1 MTIPL
6 SPATRQETAAAASRH
21 QPLFSTVL
29 VANRG
34 EIACRVIRT
43 LRALGIRSVAVYS
56 DADAGARHVREAD
69 TAVRIGPAAATESY
83 LKIEAILEACRTTGA
98 EAVHPGYGFLSENV
112 DFARALDQAGIT
124 FIGPG
129 VEALDMMGD
138 KIRSKNHVAGYGV
151 PVVPGVA
158 QPGMTDGQLV
168 QAAAAVGFPLLIK
181 PSAGGGG
188 KGMHVVER
196 PEDLEATLATARRV
210 AASAF
215 GDDTLFLERLVS
227 TPRHVEVQVLADNH
241 GNVIHLGERECSLQ
255 RRHQKVIEE
264 APSPLLESLAE
275 GGAIRARIGEAA
287 CNAARSVNYSGAG
300 TVEFLVSDD
309 SPEEFYFMEMNTRL
323 QVEHPVTEMVTGI
336 DLVEWQVRIAAGE
349 ELTVRQADVELSGH
363 AVEARV
369 YAEVPEKNFLPST
382 GTVLL
387 LDELP
392 GRPAMP
398 GTPVRQLAS
407 TAHGTVRVDSSLV
420 EGLQLSSSYDP
431 MMSKVIAWG
440 EDRAAAL
447 ATLDGALA
455 GYTALGLD
463 TNVEYL
469 RLLIN
474 DPDVRAGRLD
484 TGLIERTLPDLAFR
498 QVAEAELVAAA
509 LFALSAE
516 EQNNT
521 PLPPGP
527 WHARNGWRLGAAA
540 PRRISVGT
548 PDGGVAS
555 VRISRAAPGGK
566 PAGGKAGAGKPG
578 DGMAGDG
585 TGSQEAV
592 PGGTASDGTFLVA
605 VDKGPW
611 RPARLEFLSRRQAVL
626 TLDGRATT
634 YAIAPV
640 FRGPV
645 AVTRDSQVVGV
656 PAELF
661 LGNEGW
667 SCRLEVLTRE
677 ARLERVLAAIHR
689 EEGAADPAVRSPMPG
704 TVVSVPVSDGD
715 TVRAG
720 QVLVSVE
727 AMKMEHQLP
736 APLDGT
742 VHLNARPG
750 DLVKVG
756 QVLATIHP
764 HPTDVSSD
772 SPPRTATHSGG
783 GPDGGANSA
792 GIDSP
797 HGKGA

>member
-1 MTIPL
+1 MPL
-6 SPATRQETAAAASRH
+6 SPAARAETSATAPPKQDA
-21 QPLFSTVL
+21 LFGTVL

-34 EIACRVIRT
+34 EIASRVIRT

-83 LKIEAILEACRTTGA
+83 LKIEAIIEACRKTGA

-129 VEALDMMGD
+129 VEALNVMGD

-158 QPGMTDGQLV
+158 QPGMTDHQLV
-168 QAAAAVGFPLLIK
+168 QAAGAVGFPLLIK

-196 PEDLEATLATARRV
+196 QEDLMPALATARRV

-227 TPRHVEVQVLADNH
+227 TPRHIEVQVLADNH

-264 APSPLLESLAE
+264 APSPLLEALPA
-275 GGAIRARIGEAA
+275 GAAIRARLGEAA

-349 ELTVRQADVELSGH
+349 ELTVRQADVGLNGH
-363 AVEARV
+363 AVEARI

-382 GTVLL
+382 GTLLL

-392 GRPAMP
+392 GGPRRPSAP
-398 GTPVRQLAS
+398 SRTQV
-407 TAHGTVRVDSSLV
+407 TAGNGMVRVDSSLV
-420 EGLQLSSSYDP
+420 EGLELSASYDP
-431 MMSKVIAWG
+431 MMSKLIAWG

-447 ATLDGALA
+447 AALDTALA

-484 TGLIERTLPDLAFR
+484 TGLIERKLPKLTFR
-498 QVAEAELVAAA
+498 RVADAELVAAA
-509 LFALSAE
+509 LFTIGAE
-516 EQNNT
+516 AQNNT
-521 PLPPGP
+521 PPAPGL
-527 WHARNGWRLGAAA
+527 WQARNGWRLGAPA
-540 PRRISVGT
+540 PRRISLGT
-548 PDGGVAS
+548 PDGGVATVS
-555 VRISRAAPGGK
+555 ISGASPDGTAFGTVT
-566 PAGGKAGAGKPG
+566 AGGR
-578 DGMAGDG
+578 
-585 TGSQEAV
+585 T
-592 PGGTASDGTFLVA
+592 PGGTVLVA
-605 VDKGPW
+605 VDSGPA
-611 RPARLEFLSRRQAVL
+611 RPARLEYLSPRAAVL
-626 TLDGRATT
+626 TLDGQSTT
-634 YAIAPV
+634 YAVAPV

-645 AVTRDSQVVGV
+645 TPNNDYPVAGV

-667 SCRLEVLTRE
+667 SCRLEILTRE
-677 ARLERVLAAIHR
+677 SRLERVLAAVHR

-704 TVVSVPVSDGD
+704 TVVSVAVSDGEA
-715 TVRAG
+715 VVAG
-720 QVLVSVE
+720 QVLASVE
-727 AMKMEHQLP
+727 AMKMEHHLL

-742 VHLNARPG
+742 VNLSIRPG
-750 DLVKVG
+750 DPVKAD
-756 QVLATIHP
+756 QVLATIH
-764 HPTDVSSD
+764 
-772 SPPRTATHSGG
+772 ATH
-783 GPDGGANSA
+783 PEAA
-792 GIDSP
+792 AEQP
-797 HGKGA
+797 HDTPSDGKGA